1 MASAHRAT
9 RSFEADD
16 THTVTL
22 PAGQRA
28 HSDHA
33 AQSVLLQRRFYEVHP
48 GVWCLVGNGL
58 SNQTFVEAPEGI
70 IAIDTGESMEEM
82 EEALGELRALTD
94 RPVVA
99 VLYTHFHYVNGT
111 QAILD
116 ASEAPSVPI
125 YGHEGIPG
133 NRSRAGA
140 EIGPTYGRGLVE
152 QFAVLLPPDGP
163 DGVVNVGL
171 GHFYRNPAHAPFSPG
186 YLPPTH
192 AFATAETMMVAGMEV
207 EVTPA
212 PSDADDSV
220 TYWFPSLGV
229 AVNNL
234 VWPTLF
240 NVFAIRGEEY
250 RDPRVMLAGLDHLLA
265 LGASHLVGTHGPPIS
280 GAEEIRERVTRYRDS
295 IQFLW
300 DQTVRL
306 TNKGLTSTELAQA
319 VRLPDGYGED
329 HLTSERY
336 GVAEHHVRQIRTG
349 LFGFFDG
356 DEANLFPVATSE
368 RAGRLIEGFG
378 GRDEVRRQLEVAMAA
393 NDLRWALELGSWLVR
408 SEAADVPDRLLLAE
422 ALRRVGQRSAA
433 ANIRSWC
440 LTRARHLEG
449 TVSTDRLYTHRFRR
463 NQTLAGPIG
472 ASVHALRVV
481 LDPVIA
487 EGLDVH
493 LGWRFAS
500 GERAGLHV
508 RNGIACPSNGDD
520 AVLWMECSAET
531 WADVLAGSTALSE
544 AIQDGSLLVDGD
556 ASALR
561 ATLACFEVG
570 GLRT

>member
-1 MASAHRAT
+1 
-9 RSFEADD
+9 
-16 THTVTL
+16 
-22 PAGQRA
+22 
-28 HSDHA
+28 
-33 AQSVLLQRRFYEVHP
+33 
-48 GVWCLVGNGL
+48 
-58 SNQTFVEAPEGI
+58 
-70 IAIDTGESMEEM
+70 
-82 EEALGELRALTD
+82 
-94 RPVVA
+94 
-99 VLYTHFHYVNGT
+99 
-111 QAILD
+111 
-116 ASEAPSVPI
+116 
-125 YGHEGIPG
+125 
-133 NRSRAGA
+133 
-140 EIGPTYGRGLVE
+140 
-152 QFAVLLPPDGP
+152 
-163 DGVVNVGL
+163 
-171 GHFYRNPAHAPFSPG
+171 
-186 YLPPTH
+186 
-192 AFATAETMMVAGMEV
+192 MMVAGMEV

-356 DEANLFPVATSE
+356 DEANLFPLATSE

-408 SEAADVPDRLLLAE
+408 SEAADAPDRLLLAE

-463 NQTLAGPIG
+463 NQTLAGPIA

-544 AIQDGSLLVDGD
+544 AIQDGSLLVHGD
-556 ASALR
+556 ASVLR